1 MHSIHLCIHIC
12 YTTEGGVLITTSG
25 GKQGLGEWRQS
36 SQAPWQH
43 RQRRAPCLRLQLKT
57 CPVPATMTTRR
68 RKIKSDVTLHEE
80 AAPPRLVSMTGFNEK
95 WNFDRV
101 LSMQER
107 KNYHVHLPQ
116 GGG

>member
-1 MHSIHLCIHIC
+1 
-12 YTTEGGVLITTSG
+12 
-25 GKQGLGEWRQS
+25 
-36 SQAPWQH
+36 
-43 RQRRAPCLRLQLKT
+43 
-57 CPVPATMTTRR
+57 MTTRR